1 MDKSEANENLMFQK
15 RSLLASSWLIIV
27 IFVALCQPVMATTLQ
42 FNISA
47 GNEKIETLQLTK
59 EDHVAI
65 KIDATGLIDFTLT
78 DPRGNAKI
86 FEGTA
91 HVDYSFVCNDEG
103 KYTLRFSNVGSIED
117 RLVTVDYEVQHYIFG
132 IPQMLFLTLVI
143 VLFCMAAVAVFVMM
157 SRPS

>member
-1 MDKSEANENLMFQK
+1 MVAIFAVSCQ
-15 RSLLASSWLIIV
+15 LAL
-27 IFVALCQPVMATTLQ
+27 ATTLQ

-47 GNEKIETLQLTK
+47 GNERIEALQLAK

-78 DPRGNAKI
+78 DPRGNTKT

-91 HVDYSFVCNDEG
+91 DVDYSFVCDIEG
-103 KYTLRFSNVGSIED
+103 KYTMRFSNVGSVED
-117 RLVTVDYEVQHYIFG
+117 RLVTIDYEVQHYVFG